1 MCQWQLHQTAM
12 MSKASDGWGRVEYL
26 DEFRFKVRAFV
37 EERANLVES
46 FITLSFRLYIC
57 FYSLD
62 ALCMS
67 GRSFL
72 FLNALVVQ

>member
-37 EERANLVES
+37 EERANLVELLL
-46 FITLSFRLYIC
+46 LSLSVLYIC